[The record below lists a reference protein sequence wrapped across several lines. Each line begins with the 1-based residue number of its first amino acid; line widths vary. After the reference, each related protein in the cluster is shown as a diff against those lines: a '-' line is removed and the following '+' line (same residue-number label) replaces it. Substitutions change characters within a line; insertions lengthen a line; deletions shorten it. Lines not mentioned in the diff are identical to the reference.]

1 MSRVLKRNRLRTRGA
16 PLCALAGA
24 RRSRCRT
31 GTAREQKYDWRF
43 GRHRSGA
50 RPLAEEVG
58 AVLGEPCL
66 DEGAIQA
73 WQGRIIQAE
82 LAILEPGADG
92 HAKSLLLPIK
102 HVRGKDGLQR
112 LFQYILCL
120 AMPVFPCGRDSA
132 CEIDKINIEERS
144 AYLQA
149 MHHARPVDFDEDV
162 ILEVELGEVLQRP
175 VDDIGLRAAF
185 PDCDG
190 LREDLL
196 QVGGLAEKIAKLRGV
211 E

>member
-1 MSRVLKRNRLRTRGA
+1 
-16 PLCALAGA
+16 
-24 RRSRCRT
+24 
-31 GTAREQKYDWRF
+31 
-43 GRHRSGA
+43 
-50 RPLAEEVG
+50 
-58 AVLGEPCL
+58 
-66 DEGAIQA
+66 
-73 WQGRIIQAE
+73 
-82 LAILEPGADG
+82 
-92 HAKSLLLPIK
+92 
-102 HVRGKDGLQR
+102 
-112 LFQYILCL
+112 
-120 AMPVFPCGRDSA
+120 
-132 CEIDKINIEERS
+132 
-144 AYLQA
+144 

>member
-50 RPLAEEVG
+50 RPLAEEPGVPEKGALVGAVG

-92 HAKSLLLPIK
+92 HAKSLLLPK
-102 HVRGKDGLQR
+102 STSV
-112 LFQYILCL
+112 
-120 AMPVFPCGRDSA
+120 GRTVSSA
-132 CEIDKINIEERS
+132 FFNI
-144 AYLQA
+144 Y
-149 MHHARPVDFDEDV
+149 F
-162 ILEVELGEVLQRP
+162 
-175 VDDIGLRAAF
+175 
-185 PDCDG
+185 
-190 LREDLL
+190 
-196 QVGGLAEKIAKLRGV
+196 
-211 E
+211 